1 MVMDQ
6 KKRIMIAVILLFVVV
21 GTVLGIDALQRQSAA
36 SSAPADMPPGSIPIF
51 VDGQFVSSFV
61 PADLDQLRSVSFV
74 DAEEGK
80 TQDGWLLR
88 DVLLLYLGEDNLQD
102 KSQIAVSSSSRAKA
116 QTLTWAEVEKQ
127 ENMVMFD
134 LSGRGTLKLVS
145 KMPGFDIRDAW
156 IQDVD
161 KIEVTTP

>member
-6 KKRIMIAVILLFVVV
+6 RKRIMIAVILLFVVV
-21 GTVLGIDALQRQSAA
+21 GAVLGIDALQRQSAA
-36 SSAPADMPPGSIPIF
+36 SSAPADVPPGSIPIF
-51 VDGQFVSSFV
+51 VDGQFVASFA
-61 PADLDQLRSVSFV
+61 PTDLDEFHSVSFV

-88 DVLLLYLGEDNLQD
+88 DLLLLYLGEDNLQD
-102 KSQIAVSSSSRAKA
+102 KFQVTVSSSSREKA
-116 QTLTWAEVEKQ
+116 RTLTWAEIEKQ

-134 LSGRGTLKLVS
+134 LAGRGTLKLVS
-145 KMPGFDIRDAW
+145 KMPGFDVRDAW

>member
-1 MVMDQ
+1 MDQ
-6 KKRIMIAVILLFVVV
+6 KKRTLLAGAILIVILGV
-21 GTVLGIDALQRQSAA
+21 VLGVDFLQRQQAA
-36 SSAPADMPPGSIPIF
+36 AQAPTDMPPGSIPIY
-51 VDGQFVSSFV
+51 VDGGFVASFI
-61 PADLDQLRSVSFV
+61 PDDLSQLPTASFV

-102 KSQIAVSSSSRAKA
+102 GSQVTVSSSSREKSK
-116 QTLTWAEVEKQ
+116 TLTWAEVENK

-145 KMPGFDIRDAW
+145 TIPGFDIRDSW
-156 IQDVD
+156 VQDVD
-161 KIEVTTP
+161 KIEITSP

>member
-1 MVMDQ
+1 MDQ
-6 KKRIMIAVILLFVVV
+6 KKRILIAVIILAVIL
-21 GTVLGIDALQRQSAA
+21 GIVLGVDFLQRQQAA
-36 SSAPADMPPGSIPIF
+36 KEAPANMPPGSIPIY
-51 VDGQFVSSFV
+51 VDGRFVASFIPDDLSQL
-61 PADLDQLRSVSFV
+61 PAASFV

-102 KSQIAVSSSSRAKA
+102 QSQVTVSSSSREKSK
-116 QTLTWAEVEKQ
+116 TLTWAEVENK
-127 ENMVMFD
+127 ENNVLFD

-145 KMPGFDIRDAW
+145 TISGFDIRDSW

-161 KIEVTTP
+161 KIEITSP

>member
-1 MVMDQ
+1 MDQ
-6 KKRIMIAVILLFVVV
+6 KKRILIAVILLFVTV
-21 GTVLGIDALQRQSAA
+21 GTVLGVDALQRQSAA
-36 SSAPADMPPGSIPIF
+36 SKAPAEIPPGSIPIF
-51 VDGQFVSSFV
+51 VDGTFVASFI
-61 PADLDQLRSVSFV
+61 PTDLDQLRPVSFV

-102 KSQIAVSSSSRAKA
+102 KSEITVSSSSRGKA
-116 QTLTWAEVEKQ
+116 QTLSWAEIEKE

-134 LSGRGTLKLVS
+134 LSGRSTLKLVS
-145 KMPGFDIRDAW
+145 KFPGFDIRDSW

-161 KIEVTTP
+161 KIEIATP